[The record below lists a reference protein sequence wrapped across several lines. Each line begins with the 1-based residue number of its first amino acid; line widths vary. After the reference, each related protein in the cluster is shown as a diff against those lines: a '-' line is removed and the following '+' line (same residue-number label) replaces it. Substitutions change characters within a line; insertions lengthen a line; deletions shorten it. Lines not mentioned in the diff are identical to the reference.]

1 MHIKIRFF
9 VFIFFSYFSTII
21 CSLEENNYDLQK
33 ALQGNGKHLT
43 NFIKKEEALFE
54 QYDRSDESFKEV
66 HNMLQQY
73 YTLWAIR
80 FIQDSSCYDLN
91 NNLNLQ
97 KTRNDAK
104 GFLID
109 IQEEGII
116 PLKEIFEKNERHT
129 QEDHL
134 GSIKWI
140 TLWTEQEKPNLDPLE
155 IKEMRLTALALLRE
169 LLQIGNSQ
177 E

>member
-9 VFIFFSYFSTII
+9 VFIFFSYFSTIL

-33 ALQGNGKHLT
+33 VLQGNGKHLT
-43 NFIKKEEALFE
+43 NFIKNQEALFE
-54 QYDRSDESFKEV
+54 QYDRSDAGFKEV
-66 HNMLQQY
+66 HNTLQQY

-80 FIQDSSCYDLN
+80 LIQDSSCYDLN
-91 NNLNLQ
+91 NNIDLQ
-97 KTRNDAK
+97 VLRNYAK
-104 GFLID
+104 GFLIE
-109 IQEEGII
+109 IQEEAII
-116 PLKEIFEKNERHT
+116 PIAEIFRKNERHT

-155 IKEMRLTALALLRE
+155 IKEIRLTALLPLRTA
-169 LLQIGNSQ
+169 LQISNSQ